1 MNTSTIRGA
10 ALALVLVCGA
20 ATALDAQSRTGPSRS
35 RSFQAS
41 VGALFLSGTD
51 FGAASATLTNNQVP
65 PTRYT
70 LFQADSTLQPT
81 PGLEARLGYMLTRT
95 FGIEGA
101 LLYSRPR
108 LETRLSADVEG
119 ATPLT
124 ATNELSQY
132 MLDVSAVLHLP
143 RLRFGGAMPFVLGGA
158 GYLRQLDE
166 DRALVET
173 GQTVHAG
180 GGLTYVFRQRTRGLV
195 RGLGVRADG
204 RLYVRTGGYELND
217 EISRRAF
224 GTGGARFIV
233 FF

>member
-1 MNTSTIRGA
+1 MMAPTMRGA

-20 ATALDAQSRTGPSRS
+20 ATALEAQPNPYRA

-41 VGALFLSGTD
+41 GGAAFLSGTD
-51 FGAASATLTNNQVP
+51 FGAASATLTGNQVP

-70 LFQADSTLQPT
+70 LFEADSTLQSA
-81 PGLEARLGYMLTRT
+81 PGVEARLGYMLTRT
-95 FGIEGA
+95 FGVEGA

-108 LETRLSADVEG
+108 LETRLSGDVEG

-132 MLDVSAVLHLP
+132 MLDVSAVLHLQ
-143 RLRFGGAMPFVLGGA
+143 RLRFGRAVPFVFGGA

-180 GGLTYVFRQRTRGLV
+180 GGLTYVFRQRTRGFL

-204 RLYVRTGGYELND
+204 RVYVRTGGFELND
-217 EISRRAF
+217 EIDRRAF